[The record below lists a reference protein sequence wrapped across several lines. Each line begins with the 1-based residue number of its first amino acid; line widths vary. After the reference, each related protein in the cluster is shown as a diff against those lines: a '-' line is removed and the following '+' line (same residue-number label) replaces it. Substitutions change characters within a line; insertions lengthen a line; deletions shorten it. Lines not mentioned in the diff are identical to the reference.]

1 MAVKTNF
8 DKDANKLLSKMG
20 NVSWLRL
27 GNALGGAAGR
37 SKYKWRTEA
46 APPSG
51 HREAADSGKLEL
63 LTVLVLHSPFKF

>member
-1 MAVKTNF
+1 
-8 DKDANKLLSKMG
+8 MG